1 MHWLIGSSTS
11 AVHCSVLRN
20 DFVEGYCRG
29 DSIDLSTS
37 LPFSGPLM
45 LSTKGECLKLWW
57 FFKDENWR
65 KNTKS
70 VSNGIITFMV
80 MKVISHYWRM
90 AGYETEDMKLSDGHK
105 HDLIGKMFKSY
116 QSLIKFRSKNTDRA
130 KSERLSFS
138 ADMNTCLNFGVS
150 NLRDKLLADR
160 VRSNLGVTVEEVDFL
175 DDQLWPR
182 QRWSMSNQEDQE
194 FASRKAASHKRKL
207 PPVLRLSL
215 FRHLLLIAKMRR
227 HSTPARQRGISD
239 RNAIR

>member
-57 FFKDENWR
+57 FFKDEDWR

-90 AGYETEDMKLSDGHK
+90 AGYKTEDMKLSDGHK
-105 HDLIGKMFKSY
+105 HDLIE
-116 QSLIKFRSKNTDRA
+116 A
-130 KSERLSFS
+130 KSSKVTRAES
-138 ADMNTCLNFGVS
+138 
-150 NLRDKLLADR
+150 DK
-160 VRSNLGVTVEEVDFL
+160 V
-175 DDQLWPR
+175 QI
-182 QRWSMSNQEDQE
+182 QE
-194 FASRKAASHKRKL
+194 H
-207 PPVLRLSL
+207 
-215 FRHLLLIAKMRR
+215 
-227 HSTPARQRGISD
+227 
-239 RNAIR
+239 